1 MADNMKLLIAD
12 DNPAMRAL
20 LRQICSGVTAEV
32 RDCASGTEVVA
43 LFKEFQPDL
52 TLMDLVMPGMDGL
65 TATTKIKTAFPNA
78 RSVII
83 TQRRGPEYHETALQ
97 VGAVTFML
105 KDDLHTLPHLLVN
118 ALTHSKL

>member
-1 MADNMKLLIAD
+1 
-12 DNPAMRAL
+12 
-20 LRQICSGVTAEV
+20 
-32 RDCASGTEVVA
+32 
-43 LFKEFQPDL
+43 
-52 TLMDLVMPGMDGL
+52 MDLVMPGMDGL

-83 TQRRGPEYHETALQ
+83 TQRRSPEYHETALQ

-105 KDDLHTLPHLLVN
+105 KDDLHALPHLLVN